1 MSPTREIEGKNVDQA
16 VQKACQLFNVSPGE
30 LKYDILSYG
39 SSGIF
44 GLGRTRKA
52 RIRVR
57 LNEKAVISEDA
68 DPIPDRGLILEPGD
82 SVTQNGQPSAGDSM
96 DDGTSSSGAE
106 DAVGP
111 GQEVLQRIVD
121 AITDD
126 ARITVE
132 RQSERIVFRVAG
144 GNSALLI
151 GRHGQTL
158 EAIQSLVEKVVNKN
172 NSNRLRVQVDV
183 GGYLKNRKKRLIR
196 NAERLA
202 QKCRRT
208 KKPVSAGLLNA
219 YDRRIVHLALK
230 DNQRVRTHSTGDGL
244 MRKLMILPLKSA
256 GRESDQKKR

>member
-16 VQKACQLFNVSPGE
+16 VQKACQRFNVSPGE

-52 RIRVR
+52 RIRIR
-57 LNEKAVISEDA
+57 LNENVVVAEDA
-68 DPIPDRGLILEPGD
+68 DPNPGRDLISEPEDGD
-82 SVTQNGQPSAGDSM
+82 NQNLPPSAGDSFEH
-96 DDGTSSSGAE
+96 GTITSGAE
-106 DAVGP
+106 DRVSP
-111 GQEVLQRIVD
+111 GREVLQRIVD
-121 AITDD
+121 AITED
-126 ARITVE
+126 ARITVD
-132 RQSERIVFRVAG
+132 QQQERIVFRVAG

-172 NSNRLRVQVDV
+172 NSNRIRVQVDV

-208 KKPVSAGLLNA
+208 KKPVSAGMLNA

-230 DNQRVRTHSTGDGL
+230 DNQRVRTRSTGEGVI
-244 MRKLMILPLKSA
+244 RNLMILPRKSA
-256 GRESDQKKR
+256 DRESNQKKR

>member
-1 MSPTREIEGKNVDQA
+1 MPPTREIEGKNVDQA
-16 VQKACQLFNVSPGE
+16 VQKACQLLNISPGE

-68 DPIPDRGLILEPGD
+68 DPTPDRRLISEPGD
-82 SVTQNGQPSAGDSM
+82 GGSQDGQPSDGDAVN
-96 DDGTSSSGAE
+96 DGVASSGTE
-106 DAVGP
+106 DPVGP
-111 GQEVLQRIVD
+111 GREVLQRIVD

-126 ARITVE
+126 ARITVDP
-132 RQSERIVFRVAG
+132 QPERIVYRVAG

-158 EAIQSLVEKVVNKN
+158 EAIQALVEKVVNKN
-172 NSNRLRVQVDV
+172 NSNRIRVQVDV

-202 QKCRRT
+202 QKCRQT

-230 DNQRVRTHSTGDGL
+230 DNHSVHTRSSGDGL
-244 MRKLMILPLKSA
+244 MRKLMILPRKSA
-256 GRESDQKKR
+256 NRDGEPQKH